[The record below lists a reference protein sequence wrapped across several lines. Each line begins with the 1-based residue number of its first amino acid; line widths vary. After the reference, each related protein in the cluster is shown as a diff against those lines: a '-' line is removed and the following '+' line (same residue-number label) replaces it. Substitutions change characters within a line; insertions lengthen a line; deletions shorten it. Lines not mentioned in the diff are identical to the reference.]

1 MCSSGRSIGPTSVV
15 VDKFCKSSL
24 FYGSGQ
30 FLDGN
35 KEMKGNG
42 VAIEDVREGLA
53 NNDVIAEGFGKE
65 W

>member
-1 MCSSGRSIGPTSVV
+1 MV

-65 W
+65 